1 MALTREAIIEGLRAL
16 GVREGMVVMAH
27 VGLAS
32 FGEIEGGADT
42 LIEALKEAVGEAGT
56 LCMPAMAQEQPF
68 NVASSPS
75 TVGSV
80 TERFRTWPGVKRGL
94 HPTHSACCLG
104 PHADELIEGH
114 INQPTALGPA
124 SPWGRIARLPHGYI
138 LLLGCDQDR
147 NTLLHCAE
155 EAVDAP
161 YLQTIQR
168 DYLDEDGQRR
178 TKVLP
183 RFPGPHRDFIGL
195 DSLFAEGGAMKV
207 GKIGRA
213 TCRLMNAGRT
223 LDLAIAAL
231 RRDPAAVLCDNPS
244 CEDCVRQRA
253 DIIRRRLAS
262 EEFTLAA
269 VVDDIGLPLW
279 EIGRAIRVVQG
290 QGVDALEFGETL
302 STALIELP
310 APQIPGIARQIH
322 EAGAQVAGVSY
333 PGGHNLRDSVHRAAD
348 LAHVLGARHVKLPRL
363 TWGDTEAEQALAM
376 LATLSEELSE
386 QGLTLLAEN
395 HADSRFGTRAACEE
409 VLAAAP
415 ALRLAFNPAGFAQA
429 GEKPFLQTF
438 YRGKLKRLIAQL
450 YVTDGCRPPD
460 EPFTLPGQGHG
471 EVKEL
476 ISILRC
482 RGFDGVLCLKLG
494 DQRGKHEYVRHAK
507 AFWHLMETM

>member
-1 MALTREAIIEGLRAL
+1 MALTREAIVNGLRAL

-27 VGLAS
+27 VSLSA

-42 LIEALKEAVGEAGT
+42 LIRALLEAVGESGT

-68 NVASSPS
+68 RVDTSPS
-75 TVGSV
+75 TVGAV

-104 PHADELIEGH
+104 PHADELLEGH
-114 INQPTALGPA
+114 IQQPTALGPA
-124 SPWGRIARLPHGYI
+124 SPWGRIARLPQGYI

-161 YLQTIQR
+161 YLKTIQR
-168 DYLDEDGQRR
+168 DYIDENGQRR

-195 DSLFAEGGAMKV
+195 DRLFAEAGVMKI

-213 TCRLMNAGRT
+213 TCRLMHAGKT

-231 RRDPAAVLCDNPS
+231 RRDPAAVLCTNPN

-253 DIIRRRLAS
+253 DILRRRLAA
-262 EEFTLAA
+262 EDFTLAA
-269 VVDDIGLPLW
+269 VVDDIGLPLS
-279 EIGRAIRVVQG
+279 EIGRAVGTIQG
-290 QGVDALEFGETL
+290 QGVDALEFGEAL
-302 STALIELP
+302 SSALLEVP
-310 APQIPGIARQIH
+310 APQLPGIAQQIH
-322 EAGAQVAGVSY
+322 EAGAQVVGVSY

-363 TWGDTEAEQALAM
+363 NWEDAEAEQAVATVGQLA
-376 LATLSEELSE
+376 EELSAE
-386 QGLTLLAEN
+386 GLTLLAEN
-395 HADSRFGTRAACEE
+395 HANSRFDNREHCEAL
-409 VLAAAP
+409 LAAAP
-415 ALRLAFNPAGFAQA
+415 ALRMAFNPAHFAHA

-438 YRGKLKRLIAQL
+438 YKGKLKHRVAQL

-460 EPFTLPGQGHG
+460 EPYTLPGQGHG

-482 RGFDGVLCLKLG
+482 RGFDGVLCLHLG
-494 DQRGKHEYVRHAK
+494 EGQGKQAYTRHAK
-507 AFWHLMETM
+507 AFWYLLDTM